1 MKPDDNPQA
10 IPADT
15 TFEKALERLEAI
27 VGEMESG
34 RLPLDD
40 ALCRFEEGSRLAA
53 FCSAK
58 LDEAERKIEIL
69 ARKADGAVERRPFEQ
84 DAAESGQAEHDGEE
98 DETADDEGEGDN
110 TLF

>member
-1 MKPDDNPQA
+1 MKPADDAQQ
-10 IPADT
+10 IPDDM

-40 ALCRFEEGSRLAA
+40 ALRRFEEGSRLAA

-58 LDEAERKIEIL
+58 LDEAERKIEML
-69 ARKADGAVERRPFEQ
+69 VKKDDGTVERTPFEE
-84 DAAESGQAEHDGEE
+84 AAEEA
-98 DETADDEGEGDN
+98 DEKEGAGDDVPDTGN
-110 TLF
+110 SLF